1 MGQQQNSTETQGIL
15 SRETMFALKHTILT
29 LCALSEYLLTSL
41 HFKYVLLGKFQ
52 TDNLEFRF
60 GQYRQMSGTNY
71 NVSVTQIMESEK
83 KLKILSV
90 LKVISGNDCEITL
103 REFVAGCQ
111 TGQSEIEFTDQSAN
125 QLLSP
130 FMSVLTDS
138 DDFVIS
144 KTEMSALVFIAGY
157 VGYKLKAKIACIDCR
172 VEMLTERALECDF
185 PVDASFDY
193 MSRIDRGRLTW
204 PTELLVD
211 IVVQTIVVFKCLIST
226 NYHKLFSRAQKQRT
240 ILAQLA
246 VKRCEGIIDLQ
257 YLKFVLPVML
267 K

>member
-1 MGQQQNSTETQGIL
+1 MYYWEN
-15 SRETMFALKHTILT
+15 
-29 LCALSEYLLTSL
+29 
-41 HFKYVLLGKFQ
+41 FKQ
-52 TDNLEFRF
+52 ITWEFRF
-60 GQYRQMSGTNY
+60 GQYRQMSRTNY

-90 LKVISGNDCEITL
+90 MKVISGNDCEITL

-138 DDFVIS
+138 DDFEIS

-193 MSRIDRGRLTW
+193 MSSIDRGRLMW

-246 VKRCEGIIDLQ
+246 VKRCDGIIDLSKVCPACNVEMKVWAQ
-257 YLKFVLPVML
+257 MCISTVSNICLNNYTKHLADGKTQSKSLRKL
-267 K
+267 STLTK